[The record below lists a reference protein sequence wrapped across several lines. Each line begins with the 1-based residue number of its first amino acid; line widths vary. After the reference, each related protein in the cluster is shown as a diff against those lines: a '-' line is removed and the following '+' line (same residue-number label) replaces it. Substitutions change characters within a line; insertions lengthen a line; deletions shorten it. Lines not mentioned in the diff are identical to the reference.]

1 MIDKEILKTVRRE
14 LSHVETNN
22 TKSKTIDFH
31 YEKIK
36 EKYNTGTRIF
46 KLSIKTLF
54 FAYKIEQVV
63 LKMLFLKRTSIYFS
77 NIYLNIIKKLYV
89 IYEE

>member
-1 MIDKEILKTVRRE
+1 MIDKEILKTVRTE

-46 KLSIKTLF
+46 KLSIKILF
-54 FAYKIEQVV
+54 F
-63 LKMLFLKRTSIYFS
+63 
-77 NIYLNIIKKLYV
+77 IK
-89 IYEE
+89 